1 MWKKSVFSHSYFLPA
16 LFLVDH
22 PAKGAIL
29 QLFHHPIFA
38 PALYEFL
45 PQTVLKKSPSILSSP
60 SLPYSLSLP
69 SPLSIFPSL
78 KINYILSP
86 ISPTSQ
92 KTTQFQYKSQHQH
105 IKSKAS
111 TSQNIPYNTFK
122 FTLNQTQLSCFR
134 THPESYPITIIITLT
149 I

>member
-1 MWKKSVFSHSYFLPA
+1 MNVKKIGFFTLAFSPGSASGDNDLNRGYFTIISPSYF
-16 LFLVDH
+16 H
-22 PAKGAIL
+22 PS
-29 QLFHHPIFA
+29 PIRV
-38 PALYEFL
+38 PTTDRT
-45 PQTVLKKSPSILSSP
+45 QKSPSILSSP

-78 KINYILSP
+78 KINHTLSP

-92 KTTQFQYKSQHQH
+92 KTTQFQYKSQYQH

-122 FTLNQTQLSCFR
+122 LTLNQT
-134 THPESYPITIIITLT
+134 
-149 I
+149 